1 MLPTGFRKPCPAPP
15 AHFVIAVLAICW
27 MLPAL
32 ASDVS
37 ASTPGAAILT
47 LKNVGLAELEEGR
60 DTEARATF
68 HKLAGLVEGDPL
80 PAANEAIA
88 ALRSGDTAGAD
99 ALLVKASALAP
110 NRSDLWMLRAA
121 IETVKEDEQAAR
133 AALKRAAEASPRNLE
148 ARWRW
153 IRSADNDPE
162 ADPDGKTR
170 RQYLK
175 EILDASPTSLPALF
189 KRAVLQIEGEDRIGA
204 SATLST
210 IESVL
215 APVDAKTGGYLGQCR
230 AALESGDTKL
240 ARNKLRVVENLL
252 RVSDR
257 YLASLSELFTDVVG
271 LPLIAFGSAFEAS
284 LRPRA
289 ATPIKVKFKPLES
302 IEGNPT
308 AAALLRKTDWKNRG
322 DDDTY
327 DVPTPYRGVAFVDYD
342 NDGDL
347 DVYLYGAKVPDKLL
361 RNNLDGSWTDVTEA
375 TGDAAF
381 KSARV
386 FVDDIDRDGDLD
398 LVCVTASGA
407 IVVRSNQRQGRFQ
420 SADVSALRAR
430 DVAAADLDADSWPDL
445 VVATKEGLVL
455 LVNKGDG
462 GFERVAGGDLAH
474 LPAKFGP
481 NRLAIADLDNDGYP
495 DIAVGGDDGL
505 LLFRN
510 AGLRT
515 FTAWDIAPKG
525 VGRVGE
531 LVPIDFDHDGDID
544 LLVDA
549 QGHSR
554 GYANEGGNANG
565 WLDVELQGL
574 AVASQKVN
582 RRGVG
587 SLVEAKAG
595 DLYTALTVS
604 VLPTH
609 FGLGRHTKVDVL
621 RTLWTNGVPQNLFDQ
636 SGKTKVEEV
645 QRLKGSCP
653 FVYAMDGNTGT
664 WHFVSDALGRAPIG
678 LLYDGI
684 HLAGADP
691 REWLLLAPGQLAPD
705 ANGRLHLDYTEELW
719 EAVYLDMVHLAA
731 VDHPRGTGVVPNE
744 RMIPGATEKKLFTVA
759 NPQPV
764 RAAFADG
771 VDASASLERAD
782 GNYVEP
788 GKATAYQGIRTPHE
802 LVLDLGPV
810 GTGQKVMLY
819 FVGWIFYSDTS
830 INVSLSQRSDIR
842 AQAPVLEVPDGHGGW
857 RVAMPAMGFPAGKT
871 KIMPLDLSG
880 LVNPDDPRVRIR
892 TSLEIWWDQI
902 TVTVDDAPVPTRWTE
917 LEPAKATLAWRG
929 FSRGY
934 RETPNGPELF
944 DHESVDPDPHWMDVP
959 GKATRYGD
967 ITPLLRATDD
977 EIAVFVG
984 GDAIRLEFDANGLP
998 PLADG
1003 WVRDW
1008 IVVSDGWD
1016 KDFDKNTVT
1025 GTSIAPYPFHAMS
1038 AYPYPE
1044 GESLPTHAAK
1054 SHAQWTTREVS
1065 PAAFMGQVRD
1075 HGGSPQR

>member
-1 MLPTGFRKPCPAPP
+1 MLLPGFRPICSAPLG
-15 AHFVIAVLAICW
+15 HFIVVMLASCW
-27 MLPAL
+27 MLPAP
-32 ASDVS
+32 ASD
-37 ASTPGAAILT
+37 APAPTPGAAILT

-68 HKLAGLVEGDPL
+68 HKLAGLVDGDPL

-88 ALRSGDTAGAD
+88 ALRSGDMAGAD
-99 ALLVKASALAP
+99 ALLMKASALAP
-110 NRSDLWMLRAA
+110 SRSDLWMLRAA
-121 IETVKEDEQAAR
+121 IETAKEDEKAAR
-133 AALKRAAEASPRNLE
+133 ASLGRAAEASPRNLE

-153 IRSADNDPE
+153 IRSADNDAG
-162 ADPDGKTR
+162 ADPDGAIR
-170 RQYLK
+170 RRYLK
-175 EILDASPTSLPALF
+175 EILRQSPTNLPALLKQARF
-189 KRAVLQIEGEDRIGA
+189 ELESDERADAAI
-204 SATLST
+204 TLAT

-215 APVDAKTGGYLGQCR
+215 APVDARTGGYLGQCR
-230 AALESGDTKL
+230 TALEAGDNK
-240 ARNKLRVVENLL
+240 AAQGKLRIVENLL

-257 YLASLSELFTDVVG
+257 YLASMSELFTDVIG
-271 LPLIAFGSAFEAS
+271 LPLIAFGPEFETS
-284 LRPRA
+284 LRPRVGK
-289 ATPIKVKFKPLES
+289 PITIAFKPRQS
-302 IEGNPT
+302 IDGNPT
-308 AAALLRKTDWKNRG
+308 ASGLRRRTDWKNRG
-322 DDDTY
+322 EADAY
-327 DVPTPYRGVAFVDYD
+327 DIPAPYHEVAFIDYD

-347 DVYLYGAKVPDKLL
+347 DVYLHGAAIPDKLL
-361 RNNLDGSWTDVTEA
+361 RNNLDDSWTDVTAA
-375 TGDAAF
+375 TGDAGF
-381 KSARV
+381 KSTRV

-398 LVCVTASGA
+398 LVCVAATGA
-407 IVVRSNQRQGRFQ
+407 VIMRSNQRQGRFQ
-420 SADVSALRAR
+420 SVDVGSFRAR
-430 DVAAADLDADSWPDL
+430 DVVAADLDADSWPDL
-445 VVATKEGLVL
+445 VVATKDGLIL

-462 GFERVAGGDLAH
+462 SFERVPGGDFAR

-481 NRLAIADLDNDGYP
+481 NRLTIADLDNDGYP
-495 DIAVGGDDGL
+495 DIALGGDAGL

-525 VGRVGE
+525 AGRVGE
-531 LVPIDFDHDGDID
+531 MVPIDFDHDGDID

-587 SLVEAKAG
+587 SLVEIKAG

-609 FGLGRHTKVDVL
+609 FGLGRHAKVDVL

-636 SGKTKVEEV
+636 RGKTKVEEV

-653 FVYAMDGNTGT
+653 FVYAMNGSTGT
-664 WHFVSDALGRAPIG
+664 WHFISDALGRAPIG

-731 VDHPRGTGVVPNE
+731 VDHPLGTGVVPNE
-744 RMIPGATEKKLFTVA
+744 RMIPGATEKKLFTVS
-759 NPQPV
+759 NPRPL

-771 VDASASLERAD
+771 VDARASLERMD
-782 GNYVEP
+782 GDYVEP
-788 GKATAYQGIRTPHE
+788 GKATAYQGVRTAHE

-810 GTGQKVMLY
+810 GTGQNVMLY

-842 AQAPVLEVPDGHGGW
+842 AEAPVLEVPDGHGGW
-857 RVAMPAMGFPAGKT
+857 RIAMPAMGFPAGKT

-880 LVNPDDPRVRIR
+880 LVNPGDPRVRIR

-917 LEPAKATLAWRG
+917 LEPAKATLGWRG

-934 RETPNGPELF
+934 RESPNGPELF
-944 DHESVDPDPHWMDVP
+944 DHDTVDPDPHWMDVP
-959 GKATRYGD
+959 GLATRYGD

-984 GDAIRLEFDANGLP
+984 GDAIRLEFDANQLP
-998 PLADG
+998 PLPDG

-1044 GESLPTHAAK
+1044 GESLPADAAK
-1054 SHAQWTTREVS
+1054 SHTQWTTREVS
-1065 PAAFMGQVRD
+1065 PAAFMSQVRD
-1075 HGGSPQR
+1075 HGGPPQR

>member
-1 MLPTGFRKPCPAPP
+1 MLLPGFRKPSPSPL
-15 AHFVIAVLAICW
+15 AHFVAAVLAGCW
-27 MLPAL
+27 MLSAQ
-32 ASDVS
+32 ASDAP
-37 ASTPGAAILT
+37 ASLPGAAILT

-68 HKLAGLVEGDPL
+68 HKLAGLADGDPL

-99 ALLVKASALAP
+99 TLLAKAIALAP
-110 NRSDLWMLRAA
+110 NRSDLWMLGAA
-121 IETVKEDEQAAR
+121 IETAKADENAAR
-133 AALKRAAEASPRNLE
+133 AALARAAQASPRNLE

-153 IRSADNDPE
+153 IRSADNEVE
-162 ADPDGKTR
+162 ADPDGTTR
-170 RQYLK
+170 RRLLK
-175 EILDASPTSLPALF
+175 EILGQSPANLPALLRQAGLAIGSGQ
-189 KRAVLQIEGEDRIGA
+189 RADA
-204 SATLST
+204 STTLAT
-210 IESVL
+210 IESML
-215 APVDAKTGGYLGQCR
+215 APVDARTGAYLSQCR
-230 AALESGDTKL
+230 AALDAGNLKL
-240 ARNKLRVVENLL
+240 AQSKLRIVENLL

-257 YLASLSELFTDVVG
+257 YLASMSELFTDVVG
-271 LPLIAFGSAFEAS
+271 LPLIAFGPEFEAS
-284 LRPRA
+284 LRPRVDK
-289 ATPIKVKFKPLES
+289 PITIAFKPRQS
-302 IEGNPT
+302 IDGNPSVSG
-308 AAALLRKTDWKNRG
+308 LRRRTDWKNRG
-322 DDDTY
+322 EADAY
-327 DVPTPYRGVAFVDYD
+327 DVPAPYQEVAFFDYD

-347 DVYLYGAKVPDKLL
+347 DVYLYAANRPDKLL
-361 RNNLDGSWTDVTEA
+361 RNNLDGSWTDVTAA
-375 TGDAAF
+375 TGDGAF
-381 KSARV
+381 KCTRV
-386 FVDDIDRDGDLD
+386 FVDDVDRDGDLD
-398 LVCVTASGA
+398 LVCATASGSV
-407 IVVRSNQRQGRFQ
+407 VVRSNQRQGRFQ
-420 SADVSALRAR
+420 SVDVGALRAR
-430 DVAAADLDADSWPDL
+430 DIVAADLDADSWPDL
-445 VVATKEGLVL
+445 VVATNEGLVL

-462 GFERVAGGDLAH
+462 SFERVAGGDLAH
-474 LPAKFGP
+474 LPRAFGP
-481 NRLAIADLDNDGYP
+481 SRLVVADLDNDGYP
-495 DIAVGGDDGL
+495 DLALGGDQGI

-525 VGRVGE
+525 VGRVGD

-544 LLVDA
+544 LLIDA
-549 QGHSR
+549 QGDSH

-574 AVASQKVN
+574 PVASQKVN

-636 SGKTKVEEV
+636 SGKTRVEEV

-678 LLYDGI
+678 LLYDGV

-691 REWLLLAPGQLAPD
+691 REWLLLGPGQLAPD

-731 VDHPRGTGVVPNE
+731 VDHPPGTGVVPNE

-759 NPQPV
+759 NPRPL

-771 VDASASLERAD
+771 VDAKAALERAD
-782 GNYVEP
+782 GDYVEP
-788 GKATAYQGIRTPHE
+788 GKATAYQGVRTPHE

-810 GTGQKVMLY
+810 GTGEKVMLY
-819 FVGWIFYSDTS
+819 LVGWIFYSDTS

-857 RVAMPAMGFPAGKT
+857 RMAMPAMGFPAGKT

-880 LVNPDDPRVRIR
+880 LVNPEDPRVRIR

-902 TVTVDDAPVPTRWTE
+902 TVTVDDETVPTRWTE
-917 LEPAKATLAWRG
+917 LEPAKATLGWRG

-934 RETPNGPELF
+934 RESPNGPELF
-944 DHESVDPDPHWMDVP
+944 DHNTVDPDPHWMDVP
-959 GKATRYGD
+959 GLATRYGD

-977 EIAVFVG
+977 VIAVFVG
-984 GDAIRLEFDANGLP
+984 GDAIRLEFDANQLP
-998 PLADG
+998 PLPDG

-1054 SHAQWTTREVS
+1054 AHAQWTTREVS
-1065 PAAFMGQVRD
+1065 PAAFMSQVRD
-1075 HGGSPQR
+1075 HGGPPQR